1 MYLSDFWL
9 LKKNYLPLNDT
20 LNDQNLNLTLNFKNY
35 QAYWYNFQQNFVQ
48 QQKRQQ
54 EEWGLESIDLDEI
67 KRMIIE
73 TDKVLLGVT
82 LFVSCLH
89 TIFEVLAFKSDISF
103 WRNMDSTEGISV
115 KTLWF

>member
-1 MYLSDFWL
+1 MDM
-9 LKKNYLPLNDT
+9 
-20 LNDQNLNLTLNFKNY
+20 
-35 QAYWYNFQQNFVQ
+35 
-48 QQKRQQ
+48 
-54 EEWGLESIDLDEI
+54 DEI

-82 LFVSCLH
+82 VVVGCLH